1 MWLGRRR
8 LGIVESQWKE
18 KGALS
23 VPLPRSQHVNLNTRI
38 RMDFLLHIALVP
50 M

>member
-23 VPLPRSQHVNLNTRI
+23 VPFPRLQHLHTRI
-38 RMDFLLHIALVP
+38 RIDFLLHIALVP
-50 M
+50 T